1 MKKFILCIGF
11 CGLMIQMIYAQVY
24 ITRTGVIQFFS
35 KTPMEDIKAENNQV
49 YAAIDLSRK
58 TMAFSMLM
66 KSFLFRKELMQ
77 EHFNENYVESDRYPK
92 AIFKGTFTGNV
103 NPQKPQ
109 VYPIH
114 VQGVIT
120 LHGVEQSIDT
130 PATLEITAEGVAGT
144 ARFNLLPQDFAIT
157 IPGIV
162 RDKIAKQIDVQVTID
177 CKPVK

>member
-1 MKKFILCIGF
+1 MKKFIFCIG
-11 CGLMIQMIYAQVY
+11 CCVLVISAASAQVY

-35 KTPMEDIKAENNQV
+35 KTPLEDIKAENKQV
-49 YAAIDLSRK
+49 YAAVDLSGK

-92 AIFKGTFTGNV
+92 AIFKGTFTGDV
-103 NPQKPQ
+103 DPQKPQ
-109 VYPIH
+109 VYPIQ

-120 LHGVEQSIDT
+120 LHGVEKSINT
-130 PATLEITAEGVAGT
+130 PATLEITAEGLTGT
-144 ARFNLLPQDFAIT
+144 ARFSLLPQDFAIT

-162 RDKIAKQIDVQVTID
+162 RDKIARQIDVQVKVD

>member
-1 MKKFILCIGF
+1 MKKFIFCIG
-11 CGLMIQMIYAQVY
+11 CCVLAISSASAQVY
-24 ITRTGVIQFFS
+24 ITRTGVINFFS

-92 AIFKGTFTGNV
+92 STFKGTFTGDV
-103 NPQKPQ
+103 DPQKPG
-109 VYPIH
+109 VYN
-114 VQGVIT
+114 VEAQGVIT
-120 LHGVEQSIDT
+120 LHGVEKSINA
-130 PATLEITAEGVAGT
+130 PATIEITGDGLTGT
-144 ARFNLLPQDFAIT
+144 ARFNLLPQDFNIT

-162 RDKIAKQIDVQVTID
+162 RDKIAKQIDVQVKID

>member
-1 MKKFILCIGF
+1 MKKRTVFV
-11 CGLMIQMIYAQVY
+11 LMSFVLALYTSAQVY
-24 ITRTGVIQFFS
+24 TTRTGVINFFS

-49 YAAIDLSRK
+49 YAAIDLSKK

-92 AIFKGTFTGNV
+92 STFTGIFTGDID
-103 NPQKPQ
+103 PQKPKQQ
-109 VYPIH
+109 VIR

-120 LHGVEQSIDT
+120 LHGVEKTVDV
-130 PATLEITAEGVAGT
+130 PATIEFTADGLTGT
-144 ARFNLLPQDFAIT
+144 ARFNLIPQDFNIE

-162 RDKIAKQIDVQVTID
+162 KDKIAKQIDVQVKID

>member
-1 MKKFILCIGF
+1 MKKFILYIGF
-11 CGLMIQMIYAQVY
+11 CALVIPAASAQVY

-49 YAAIDLSRK
+49 YAAIDLSQK

-92 AIFKGTFTGNV
+92 SLFKGTFTGDV
-103 NPQKPQ
+103 DLQKPQ
-109 VYPIH
+109 IYNIR

-120 LHGVEQSIDT
+120 LHGVEKSIST
-130 PATLEITAEGVAGT
+130 PATLEVTADGLTGT
-144 ARFNLLPQDFAIT
+144 ARFNLLPQDFDIT

-162 RDKIAKQIDVQVTID
+162 RDKIARQIDVQVKIS
-177 CKPVK
+177 CKPVN